1 MLVRL
6 QRNQITLVLLVGM
19 ENGTTVLKSCLA
31 VSHKTKSAI
40 TIQPTNCSPG
50 HLSQRNENLT
60 FIINLHM
67 NVYGSF
73 SHNNPKLEA
82 ARTSFTRW
90 RVRHTVAH
98 QTTEHCS
105 AIRRN
110 KPWRYTNS
118 HVKQKESIPKG
129 YRLLYIGFHSYTIFE
144 MTKL

>member
-31 VSHKTKSAI
+31 VSHKTKFAI

-82 ARTSFTRW
+82 ARMSFTRL
-90 RVRHTVAH
+90 RVRHTVVH
-98 QTTEHCS
+98 QTTRHCS

-110 KPWRYTNS
+110 KPWRYKNS
-118 HVKQKESIPKG
+118 YVK
-129 YRLLYIGFHSYTIFE
+129 
-144 MTKL
+144 